1 MFKEPSPDSG
11 SSSWDGYD
19 EPAGADAAE
28 PAGADAA
35 EPAGAPPTQ
44 PAGADPAEPAEG
56 PPAEPAEVPE
66 VPGFDMAL
74 VPAGSPV
81 SMPQF
86 IASIHAL
93 LRGGITQCLLS

>member
-35 EPAGAPPTQ
+35 EPAGAPPT
-44 PAGADPAEPAEG
+44 
-56 PPAEPAEVPE
+56 EPAEVPE

-81 SMPQF
+81 SMPQW

-93 LRGGITQCLLS
+93 LRGGIAQCLLS